1 MRGFLMPN
9 RASFGRALA
18 EIITFW
24 RVASFGATFEWQ
36 GPQGCGFLGG
46 LAVIKVIM
54 P

>member
-36 GPQGCGFLGG
+36 GCGFLGG